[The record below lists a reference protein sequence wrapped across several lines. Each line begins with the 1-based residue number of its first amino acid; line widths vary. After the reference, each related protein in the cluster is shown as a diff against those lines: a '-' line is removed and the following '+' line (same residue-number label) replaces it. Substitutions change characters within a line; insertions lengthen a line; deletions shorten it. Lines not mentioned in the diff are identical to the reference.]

1 MMAHSGRS
9 VRFNK
14 AFNLRCLPTNGG
26 VEPPSLKLV
35 DQNQTSPKS
44 APNAPK
50 GGAFT
55 KKQAKSG
62 IYIYIVTWSVALPLM
77 SVNTSP
83 KQNA

>member
-62 IYIYIVTWSVALPLM
+62 IYIYI
-77 SVNTSP
+77 
-83 KQNA
+83 